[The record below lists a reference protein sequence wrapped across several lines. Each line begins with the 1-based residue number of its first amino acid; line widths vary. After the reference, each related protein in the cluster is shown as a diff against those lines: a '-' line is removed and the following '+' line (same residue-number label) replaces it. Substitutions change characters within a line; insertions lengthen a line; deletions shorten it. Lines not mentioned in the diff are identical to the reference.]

1 MTEDE
6 WLTIVQDFMA
16 ARINDAPNESCRT
29 LAEAILQE
37 ITDIINAAFLG
48 DVDALEDEET
58 GKTDGGS
65 RP

>member
-16 ARINDAPNESCRT
+16 ARINDAPNEACRT

-37 ITDIINAAFLG
+37 ITDIISASFLG
-48 DVDALEDEET
+48 EPDALED
-58 GKTDGGS
+58 K
-65 RP
+65 P